1 MERRIRF
8 GPFELDKQTGE
19 LWKNGAKVRLQGKP
33 FQVLVALL
41 ERPGEPVSREE
52 LQQRLWSGDTFVDFE
67 SGLNTAA
74 NRLRLT
80 LGDSAD
86 SPRYVETLARSGYRF
101 VAKVEEIAQP
111 VPAPV
116 KAPEQPRAIWWIAAA
131 VFGAVAL
138 AAVIWVVARRS
149 VPALPKFQQITYRRG
164 PITGARFTPD
174 GQNILYSAKM
184 ENQPWSVYL
193 ASPVSPEARSLGFD
207 GANLNAVSRSGELL
221 LMSAE
226 RSFGNYLSR
235 VPMNG
240 GSPLEVARRV
250 ACADWSPDGKN
261 IAAVRM
267 EGNSSRIEY
276 PVGKLVYKTGSLLG
290 CLRVSP
296 DGSQIAFT
304 EHPVQGDDAGDLKIL
319 DMSGNVRTLSAGWA
333 TMGGLAWSPSGKEVW
348 FTAAR
353 TGGTRSLWAVSLAG
367 KLRLVSTVPGSLRLE
382 DISRDGRVL
391 VARQDWHLEMAA
403 HVGNAS
409 ADRDLTWF
417 DWTGAED
424 LSADGNLVLF
434 DESGDGGGANWTVYV
449 HRMSDGNTLR
459 LSEGHALALA
469 PDGKSA
475 AVLNP
480 TNRNKITLVPI
491 GAGQSRE
498 ISGGIGYQW
507 ARFFP
512 DGKQLLVAG
521 DEPDRGMRLY
531 VQDLSGGKAR
541 PLTPDIFMSFTVIS
555 SDGQWIAGEDQDG
568 KLAIV
573 ARDGGQRRTIAVPSP
588 VQPITWTADGK
599 SVLVRDS
606 RGVPAKVSTIDV
618 ATGRMKPWREIGP
631 SNLTG
636 VQAIYRLYVTPDLKA
651 YVYSFDRMLVQLYL
665 AEGLK

>member
-111 VPAPV
+111 APAKPPV
-116 KAPEQPRAIWWIAAA
+116 KPTTNWWIPIATLG
-131 VFGAVAL
+131 VIVL
-138 AAVIWVVARRS
+138 AGIVWLVARRAT
-149 VPALPKFQQITYRRG
+149 PELPKFQQVTYRRG

-184 ENQPWSVYL
+184 EKQPWTIYL
-193 ASPVSPEARSLGFD
+193 ASPVSPEARSLGFA
-207 GANLNAVSRSGELL
+207 GANLNGVSRSGELL
-221 LMSAE
+221 LLSAE
-226 RSFGNYLSR
+226 QSGNLLSR

-240 GSPLEVARRV
+240 GSPLAVARRV

-261 IAAVRM
+261 IAAVRL
-267 EGNSSRIEY
+267 EGNAARIEY
-276 PVGKLVYKTGSLLG
+276 PIGKSLYRTGSLLG

-296 DGSQIAFT
+296 DGSLIAFT
-304 EHPVQGDDAGDLKIL
+304 EHPVQGDDGGDLKIL
-319 DMSGNVRTLSAGWA
+319 DMNGNVRTLSAGWA
-333 TMGGLAWSPSGKEVW
+333 TLGGVAWPPSGKEVW

-353 TGGTRSLWAVSLAG
+353 TGGTRSLWAVSLSG

-391 VARQDWHLEMAA
+391 VARQDWHLEMAGR
-403 HVGNAS
+403 VGNDS
-409 ADRDLTWF
+409 NDRDLTWF
-417 DWTGAED
+417 DWTGAAD

-434 DESGDGGGANWTVYV
+434 DESGDGGGANWTVYL
-449 HRMSDGNTLR
+449 HRVSDGSTLR

-469 PDGKSA
+469 PDGKFA

-480 TNRNKITLVPI
+480 INRNKITLVPI
-491 GAGQSRE
+491 GAGQPRE

-531 VQDLSGGKAR
+531 IQDVNGGKAR
-541 PLTPDIFMSFTVIS
+541 PLSPDIFMGFTVIS
-555 SDGQWIAGEDQDG
+555 PDGNWIAGEDQDG
-568 KLAIV
+568 KLTIV
-573 ARDGGQRRTIAVPSP
+573 ARDGGQRRTIPGPYS
-588 VQPITWTADGK
+588 VQPVGWTADGR
-599 SVLVRDS
+599 SVLVRES
-606 RGVPAKVSTIDV
+606 RSVPGRISAIDV
-618 ATGRMKPWREIGP
+618 ATGRAKPWREIGP
-631 SNLTG
+631 SNLNG
-636 VQAIYRLYVTPDLKA
+636 VQAIYRLFVTPDLKS

-665 AEGLK
+665 ADGLK